1 MAIPD
6 SGQNLCEVV
15 GVSHE
20 FRQPNGS
27 PLTVLRD
34 ITLGI
39 RPREVIALL
48 GPSGCGK
55 STLLRILAGLIQPTQ
70 GTVLYRGAPFPG
82 INPGMALVFQSFALF
97 PWLTVAENIRTVLEA
112 AGLTPGDCAERAAHA
127 IKQVGLIGFSGAYP
141 RELSGGMK
149 QRVGVAR
156 AIALDP
162 EILFL
167 DEPFCHVDALTAEGL
182 RAEVLDL
189 WAAPGGN
196 PSSILVVSHDIA
208 EVVQMADR
216 IVLLGANPGQ
226 VRQIVANPLPRPRD
240 LRSAAA
246 QQLIDRMHD
255 LITGHELP
263 DQQPDQTV
271 LAAKPDRLASL
282 PSVRANQV
290 MGLLE
295 MLDSR
300 GGTEDLF
307 RLIKDTGHEFGSLI
321 QVVKAAELLGC
332 VTTPKRQVVL
342 NDDGRNLV
350 RADLPHRPALW
361 RACLEKVAIINQMVE
376 LVRQRGAVG
385 LSREV
390 LVEALI
396 LALPGEDYDQQFAT
410 LIAWCRIGEL
420 LNYERKNGVVSIATP
435 TRHMQIPRIDLA
447 PYLDPRRILLMEGQP
462 AKADVLVRLAGLFAT
477 SPAVGDG
484 PAFSA
489 AVMSREALANT
500 GAGHRVALPHA
511 QLDSISEVVAAI
523 AVIRAGCD
531 FAAADGQTV
540 QVVAMI
546 AAPTRDRPRYL
557 KLLSAI
563 AARLSQEEV
572 RERIVQAKHPD
583 QVIAAMVDHAVP
595 G

>member
-6 SGQNLCEVV
+6 PGQNLCEVV

-34 ITLGI
+34 ITLAV

-55 STLLRILAGLIQPTQ
+55 STLLRILAGLIQPTR
-70 GTVLYRGAPFPG
+70 GKVLYRGSPFTG

-112 AGLTPGDCAERAAHA
+112 AGLTPGDCVERVAHA
-127 IKQVGLIGFSGAYP
+127 IKQVGLVGFSGAYP

-189 WAAPGGN
+189 WSVPGGN
-196 PSSILVVSHDIA
+196 PSSILLVSHDIA

-226 VRQIVANPLPRPRD
+226 VRQIVSNPLPRPRD
-240 LRSAAA
+240 LRSPAAL
-246 QQLIDRMHD
+246 QMIDRLHD

-263 DQQPDQTV
+263 DPVATEPV
-271 LAAKPDRLASL
+271 SGRWESL
-282 PSVRANQV
+282 PAVRVNQV

-295 MLDSR
+295 ILDSR

-342 NDDGRNLV
+342 TEDGRNLV
-350 RADLPHRPALW
+350 RADLPHRSPLW
-361 RACLEKVAIINQMVE
+361 RTCLAKVGIINHIMELVKQRGSVGVDRDAII
-376 LVRQRGAVG
+376 
-385 LSREV
+385 
-390 LVEALI
+390 EAFI

-410 LIAWCRIGEL
+410 FIAWCRIGEL
-420 LNYERKNGVVSIATP
+420 LNYDKKSGLITLVPPAP
-435 TRHMQIPRIDLA
+435 AKHGPPKIDLA
-447 PYLDPRRILLMEGQP
+447 PFLDPQRILLIE
-462 AKADVLVRLAGLFAT
+462 AKPTRSEVLVRLADLVAT

-489 AVMSREALANT
+489 AVQSREAMANT

-511 QLDSISEVVAAI
+511 RLDSIKDFVIAV

-546 AAPTRDRPRYL
+546 AAPTQDRPRYL
-557 KLLSAI
+557 KFLAAI
-563 AARLSQEEV
+563 AARLNQAEV
-572 RERIVQAKHPD
+572 RERIVKAQLPEH
-583 QVIAAMVDHAVP
+583 VIAALTE
-595 G
+595 

>member
-1 MAIPD
+1 MAIPEAV
-6 SGQNLCEVV
+6 QNLCEVV
-15 GVSHE
+15 GVTHE
-20 FRQPNGS
+20 FRQPNGR
-27 PLTVLRD
+27 PLVVLRD

-55 STLLRILAGLIQPTQ
+55 STLLRILAGLIQPTR
-70 GTVLYRGAPFPG
+70 GTVLYRGSPFTG

-97 PWLTVAENIRTVLEA
+97 PWMTVDENIRTVLEA
-112 AGLTPGDCAERAAHA
+112 AGLTPADIAERVAHA
-127 IKQVGLIGFSGAYP
+127 IKRVGLAGFAQAYP

-189 WAAPGGN
+189 WSAPGGN
-196 PSSILVVSHDIA
+196 PSSIVLVSHDIA

-226 VRQIVANPLPRPRD
+226 VRQIVPNPLPRPRD
-240 LRSAAA
+240 LRSPAA
-246 QQLIDRMHD
+246 QQLIDRLHD

-263 DQQPDQTV
+263 DPDV
-271 LAAKPDRLASL
+271 PLVADRLDAL
-282 PSVRANQV
+282 PTVRANQV
-290 MGLLE
+290 IGLLE
-295 MLDSR
+295 MLDAR
-300 GGTEDLF
+300 GGDEDLF
-307 RLIKDTGHEFGSLI
+307 RLIDDTGHEYGILI

-332 VTTPKRQVVL
+332 VVTPKRQVVL
-342 NDDGRNLV
+342 TENGRNLV
-350 RADLPHRPALW
+350 RADLTHRPVLW
-361 RACLEKVAIINQMVE
+361 RACLGKVAIINQMVE
-376 LVRQRGAVG
+376 LVKKRGAAG
-385 LSREV
+385 LNREV
-390 LVEALI
+390 IIEALI

-420 LNYERKNGVVSIATP
+420 LHFDKKSGIVSMAVPAHQTQVP
-435 TRHMQIPRIDLA
+435 QMDLA
-447 PYLDPRRILLMEGQP
+447 PFLDPQRVLLMDGQP
-462 AKADVLVRLAGLFAT
+462 AKTEVLVRLAGLIAT
-477 SPAVGDG
+477 APSVGDG
-484 PAFSA
+484 PAFTA
-489 AVMSREALANT
+489 AVQSRESVANT

-511 QLDSISEVVAAI
+511 QLDSVREFVIAI

-546 AAPTRDRPRYL
+546 AAPIRDRPRYL
-557 KLLSAI
+557 KVLSAL
-563 AARLSQEEV
+563 AARLNQAEL
-572 RERIVQAKHPD
+572 RERIVQAQHPD
-583 QVIAAMVDHAVP
+583 QVIAALTDVAA
-595 G
+595 